1 MKKTFII
8 ITCIIFIGC
17 ASVSNLK
24 PAESD
29 LTTMQ
34 QKVPGISMEEAQQ
47 GFKLYKFNCAGCH
60 YLHKPNDYTISGW
73 QKVLPEMLGRAK
85 ITSDKDVQLI
95 KNYLFAKS
103 K

>member
-1 MKKTFII
+1 MKKILI
-8 ITCIIFIGC
+8 ITTCILFIGC
-17 ASVSNLK
+17 ATVSTLK

-34 QKVPGISMEEAQQ
+34 QKVSGLSLEEAQQ
-47 GFKLYKFNCAGCH
+47 GFKLYKFNCSGCH
-60 YLHKPNDYTISGW
+60 YLHKPSDYTITGW
-73 QKVLPEMLGRAK
+73 EKVLPEMLSRAK
-85 ITSDKDVQLI
+85 ITSAKEQQLI